1 MKLEQNLGFKYFY
14 GTESESFTFYR
25 IPKAL
30 MTEEVF
36 KVLTSDAKIL
46 YGLMLDRMSLS
57 VKNGWFDEGGRVYIY
72 YSIDDVM
79 EAMGCSKN
87 KGMKT
92 LQELDMETGIGLIER
107 KKQGQGKPTIIYVK
121 SFETGKTVSE
131 SQNVGFKTPK
141 ICDSKISKNGILDSH
156 DLRPNEN
163 DINNNLLSN
172 TDSNLILS
180 ADVKRS
186 DEIDVNAYAEFIR
199 DNIELD
205 ILMERNPFDNE
216 LLEGIYEIIVE
227 TVVSQADTIVIN
239 CNKYPM
245 SIVRSRF
252 LKLNSSH
259 IEYVLGCL
267 KANTTKV
274 RNIKKYLLA
283 TLFNAPSTMSS
294 YYQAEVN
301 HDWPQF
307 AKAR

>member
-1 MKLEQNLGFKYFY
+1 M
-14 GTESESFTFYR
+14 
-25 IPKAL
+25 
-30 MTEEVF
+30 
-36 KVLTSDAKIL
+36 
-46 YGLMLDRMSLS
+46 
-57 VKNGWFDEGGRVYIY
+57 
-72 YSIDDVM
+72 
-79 EAMGCSKN
+79 
-87 KGMKT
+87 
-92 LQELDMETGIGLIER
+92 
-107 KKQGQGKPTIIYVK
+107 
-121 SFETGKTVSE
+121 
-131 SQNVGFKTPK
+131 
-141 ICDSKISKNGILDSH
+141 
-156 DLRPNEN
+156 
-163 DINNNLLSN
+163 
-172 TDSNLILS
+172 
-180 ADVKRS
+180 KRS